1 MINDNILKLIDW
13 IAKHEHGNIFL
24 LCEYIFTFVLC
35 SIEHHEAWLSYFV
48 SFFSCSVVSLL
59 LGFYRV
65 KLR

>member
-35 SIEHHEAWLSYFV
+35 SIEL
-48 SFFSCSVVSLL
+48 C
-59 LGFYRV
+59 
-65 KLR
+65 LRHG